1 MSFKALI
8 ARGNN
13 HDAVRSFTHGR
24 MVTAAELQ
32 QEIDIKR
39 NGAYIDGLTG
49 RSRRQLSTSF
59 TSRGSDRRQRSS
71 PCRAEPR
78 SAAVGA
84 ARYHMPL
91 NGGYRA
97 IHRLLLAH

>member
-49 RSRRQLSTSF
+49 RSRRQLSISVMGHKGRLHTIW
-59 TSRGSDRRQRSS
+59 SRR
-71 PCRAEPR
+71 
-78 SAAVGA
+78 
-84 ARYHMPL
+84 
-91 NGGYRA
+91 
-97 IHRLLLAH
+97 